1 MKRLTTDTP
10 NNNFETAMNF
20 VRGGGWATIRAVG
33 EEENVPLTDWA
44 KAQCIVHGCDEFPGQ
59 SAEEIDET
67 ICDCIMDGAECPVAM
82 AYAFATQAVHL
93 RDRLKAIEDVLGDD
107 YDLMRIYD
115 LVQAEKDG
123 RLAVLPCKANTV
135 YTIERDYFNCNE
147 CDNRAKAYFQS
158 SINKVACNREEG
170 DHCPYYIRAHQAE
183 GFEIHFD
190 ANGGLSLSNPGDFG
204 YEGLEE
210 FFGID
215 EKVYYSR
222 EEAEAA
228 LEAIK
233 KTEDLTPPS
242 EPQL

>member
-33 EEENVPLTDWA
+33 YEENVPLTDWA

-67 ICDCIMDGAECPVAM
+67 ICDCIMDGEGCPVAM

-93 RDRLKAIEDVLGDD
+93 RDRLKAIEEILGDD
-107 YDLMRIYD
+107 YDLIRIHE
-115 LVQAEKDG
+115 LVQADKED
-123 RLAVLPCKANTV
+123 RLVVSPCKADIV
-135 YTIERDYFNCNE
+135 YTIEEDYFNCSI
-147 CDNRAKAYFQS
+147 CQHGSKAYFHDEFR
-158 SINKVACNREEG
+158 KVYCDIPG
-170 DHCPYYIRAHQAE
+170 VSCPHYIKSHSVNE
-183 GFEIHFD
+183 FER
-190 ANGGLSLSNPGDFG
+190 
-204 YEGLEE
+204 LEE
-210 FFGID
+210 IMGCD
-215 EKVYYSR
+215 EQVYCTR

-228 LEAIK
+228 REALK

-242 EPQL
+242 EPQI